1 MEQQTIA
8 PKIANKPVTRSTC
21 PNIAPV
27 EAKVSLN
34 LPILLGD
41 QQTQSTSQQASP
53 SIAPAVNTKMISV
66 DALVAMLNA
75 LPYDSRFAVANALN
89 TVSGTVSGTT
99 VSGTAPVINIKTS
112 GEDAKK
118 ALIAAENAVKTAQA
132 KVAEMA
138 SRAAAHDQQVASV
151 NTEKANF
158 KITAETLE
166 KSIKGFLQTLAG
178 KDHIIASNIL
188 EPAQCFMHCLQALND
203 VQRKT
208 EECCNKLSQLTMEE
222 GVISSEMKAAQD
234 ALVKADADLQKAQQ
248 LCKQ

>member
-1 MEQQTIA
+1 MEKQTVA

-53 SIAPAVNTKMISV
+53 SIAPVKMIPV
-66 DALVAMLNA
+66 DALVAILNA
-75 LPYDSRFAVANALN
+75 LPHDQRVAIANALN
-89 TVSGTVSGTT
+89 TASAGPSVA
-99 VSGTAPVINIKTS
+99 TAPVINIKTS
-112 GEDAKK
+112 DEDAKK
-118 ALIAAENAVKTAQA
+118 ALTAAENAVKTAQA

-178 KDHIIASNIL
+178 KDHIIASNII

-208 EECCNKLSQLTMEE
+208 EECWNKLSQLTMEK

-248 LCKQ
+248 LRKQ

>member
-41 QQTQSTSQQASP
+41 QQTQSTSLQASP

-89 TVSGTVSGTT
+89 TVSGTVSGT
-99 VSGTAPVINIKTS
+99 APVINIKTP

-118 ALIAAENAVKTAQA
+118 ALIVAENAVKTAQA
-132 KVAEMA
+132 KIAEMA
-138 SRAAAHDQQVASV
+138 ARAAAHDQQVASV

-178 KDHIIASNIL
+178 KDHIIASNII

-234 ALVKADADLQKAQQ
+234 ALHKAAQVALQKAQ
-248 LCKQ
+248 LLRKK